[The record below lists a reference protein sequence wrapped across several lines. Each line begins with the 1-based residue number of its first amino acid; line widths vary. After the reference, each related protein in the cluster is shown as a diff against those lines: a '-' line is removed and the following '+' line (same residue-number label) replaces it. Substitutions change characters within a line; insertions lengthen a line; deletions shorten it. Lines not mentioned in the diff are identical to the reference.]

1 MTHSILSR
9 LQTFFGNA
17 TDHPLLERNNVYFS
31 RLDQNRPIDSFD
43 FVVLDTELTGMNPDK
58 DEIVSIGAVKIRELA
73 INPSDVFHTL
83 VHPRRAMPKKS
94 TLIHRITPE
103 TVREAPRL
111 HEILPHLIEYCEGCL
126 IVGHHVGMDMSFINK
141 ALKEVLGG
149 VLLTPCLDTMRLA
162 KIYDEE
168 LWVNYYDQFNLSTS
182 YNLRELS
189 KRYGLPCFPEHD
201 AMQDALQTAYLF
213 LFLVKKLRRG
223 SVRTLKD
230 LYLAGRSWRWYF

>member
-1 MTHSILSR
+1 MTRSILSR

-17 TDHPLLERNNVYFS
+17 SDHPLLERNNVYFS

-43 FVVLDTELTGMNPDK
+43 FVVLDTELTGMNPEK

-149 VLLTPCLDTMRLA
+149 CCSRPASIPCAWPR
-162 KIYDEE
+162 
-168 LWVNYYDQFNLSTS
+168 STTKS
-182 YNLRELS
+182 S
-189 KRYGLPCFPEHD
+189 G
-201 AMQDALQTAYLF
+201 
-213 LFLVKKLRRG
+213 
-223 SVRTLKD
+223 
-230 LYLAGRSWRWYF
+230 